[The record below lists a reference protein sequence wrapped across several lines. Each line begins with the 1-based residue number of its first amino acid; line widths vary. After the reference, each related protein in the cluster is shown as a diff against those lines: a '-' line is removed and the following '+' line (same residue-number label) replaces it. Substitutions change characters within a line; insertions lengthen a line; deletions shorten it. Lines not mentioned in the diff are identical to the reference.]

1 MSNMVNKDRI
11 RDAILAS
18 GALEEIQKLGKDHLR
33 NAIIELMVERQI
45 MRLELKNYKD
55 PQIIIPH

>member
-1 MSNMVNKDRI
+1 MSNMINKDQI

-33 NAIIELMVERQI
+33 NAVIELMVERQI
-45 MRLELKNYKD
+45 MRLVLKNYKD

>member
-33 NAIIELMVERQI
+33 NAVIELMVERQI

>member
-1 MSNMVNKDRI
+1 MSNMVNKNQI

-33 NAIIELMVERQI
+33 NAVIELMVERQI
-45 MRLELKNYKD
+45 MRLELKNFKD

>member
-1 MSNMVNKDRI
+1 MSNMINKDQI

-33 NAIIELMVERQI
+33 NAVIELMVERQI